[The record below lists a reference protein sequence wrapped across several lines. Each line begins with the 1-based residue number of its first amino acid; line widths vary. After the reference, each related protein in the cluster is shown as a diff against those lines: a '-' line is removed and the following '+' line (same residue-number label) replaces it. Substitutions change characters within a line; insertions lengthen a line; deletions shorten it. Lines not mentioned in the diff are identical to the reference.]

1 MKKILMFAFTALVL
15 AISLQAVSAYSYYH
29 PEVDTYYK
37 QTVYYPGG
45 KTVEIVKETPWKSS
59 YYRSSEDYDSYYPT
73 RNKLYN
79 YWEHGSRYSRYY
91 QDYDYYD
98 YGYRD
103 DYFSYRPSR
112 YYFHY

>member
-1 MKKILMFAFTALVL
+1 MFAFTALVL
-15 AISLQAVSAYSYYH
+15 AISLQAVSAHSYYQ

-59 YYRSSEDYDSYYPT
+59 YYRSSEDYDYNSYYPSQN
-73 RNKLYN
+73 RIYN
-79 YWEHGSRYSRYY
+79 YWEYGSRYSSNRHY
-91 QDYDYYD
+91 QDYDSYD
-98 YGYRD
+98 YRYRD

-112 YYFHY
+112 NYFHY